1 MRHFLTAAGAL
12 AALMMLTAGGLS
24 GCNDTDV
31 NNADK
36 AFHQVAAG
44 TKQADQTIAHGT
56 KKAAESVE
64 HSIHEHTK

>member
-1 MRHFLTAAGAL
+1 MRHYLTAAGAL
-12 AALMMLTAGGLS
+12 AALSLFTVVGLS
-24 GCNDTDV
+24 GCSDTDV

-36 AFHQVAAG
+36 AFHQVASG

-56 KKAAESVE
+56 KKAASSIE